1 MQPGKIALTFFVV
14 LLASCAPARPQ
25 FTEVSVPPVREQHQG
40 FSLMPLDESGWLIL
54 AKRPEGIVLG
64 KQVGPDENHIIRAF
78 TQVIPPF
85 KSQDE
90 FIGYAKTALSMEDPA
105 RHKLLSHS
113 DKTIKFKGQPCVRT
127 YDMMEDHKAVKRSD
141 RSDFMILEASSLVC
155 EHPHKGVAVI
165 VAYSYRYYP
174 GHDDKGLAN
183 KAQKIFDSI
192 EFIGF

>member
-1 MQPGKIALTFFVV
+1 MKPGKIALTTLVV
-14 LLASCAPARPQ
+14 LLASCAPTRPQ
-25 FTEVSVPPVREQHQG
+25 FTEVSVPPTREAHHG
-40 FSLMPLDESGWLIL
+40 FSLVPLNESGWLIL

-105 RHKLLSHS
+105 RHKLLSNNA
-113 DKTIKFKGQPCVRT
+113 KAIKYKGQSCVRT
-127 YDMMEDHKAVKRSD
+127 HDKMEDHKAVKRSD
-141 RSDFMILEASSLVC
+141 RTDSMHLEAISLVC
-155 EHPHKGVAVI
+155 EHPQKGVAVI
-165 VAYSYRYYP
+165 VAYTYRYYP
-174 GHDDKGLAN
+174 EHEDKEIGT

-192 EFIGF
+192 EFTGF